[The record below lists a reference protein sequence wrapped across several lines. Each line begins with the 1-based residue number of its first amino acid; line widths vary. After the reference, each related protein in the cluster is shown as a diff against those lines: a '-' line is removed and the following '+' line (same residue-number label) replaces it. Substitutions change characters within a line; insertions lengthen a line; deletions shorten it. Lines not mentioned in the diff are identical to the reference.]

1 MHLLKATTLLEQ
13 GSLDAAKLSLEAC
26 LAGLERKGGKHKDG
40 GKKKAKAQ
48 DVFPADGDCDEL
60 RGRAL
65 VLLGKI
71 EDLQGRT
78 VEAVELYKKSLESV
92 PSDIEAL
99 VLCAQALKAVSA
111 TQADLDMAEKCLRE
125 VIALSQAK
133 AEDGSNEGDDEDE
146 DEEGDEE
153 EEARA
158 SDEALARLSLAQL
171 LVQKESGLQEADA
184 LLSSLGFHY
193 RLADDMVT
201 GKGQAGPKA
210 QGQARPY
217 LRVMEGALSPA
228 LLTELRDFFLGKDAT
243 FW

>member
-40 GKKKAKAQ
+40 GKKKAKTQ
-48 DVFPADGDCDEL
+48 DGFPADGESDEL

-71 EDLQGRT
+71 EDLQGHT
-78 VEAVELYKKSLESV
+78 VEAVELYKQSLESV

-111 TQADLDMAEKCLRE
+111 SQADLDMAEKCLRE

-133 AEDGSNEGDDEDE
+133 AEDGSEGEDE
-146 DEEGDEE
+146 DDDEEEDEE

-217 LRVMEGALSPA
+217 LRVMDGALSPA
-228 LLTELRDFFLGKDAT
+228 LLTELRDFFIGKDAT